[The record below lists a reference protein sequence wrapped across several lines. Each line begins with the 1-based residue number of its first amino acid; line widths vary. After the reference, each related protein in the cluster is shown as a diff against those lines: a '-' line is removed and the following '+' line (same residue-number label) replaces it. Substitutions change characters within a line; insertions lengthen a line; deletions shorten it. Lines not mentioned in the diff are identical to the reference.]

1 MTKMADNVALP
12 GFEPPVLSTDDA
24 LAETAEI
31 MERAI
36 AEHKPSRRFL
46 LFSGGNDSLVV
57 LDALAPLADEIVH
70 VNTGIGIPETT
81 AFARRV
87 ASSYGLPFT
96 EMHPPKPYEWHVLR
110 EPFIN
115 AKGELSRGWD
125 GLPGPGAHRYTYI
138 NLKQR
143 AIEALLRHHR
153 RFNGE
158 RFLLLAGVRKAES
171 RRRMGTA
178 QEVWRDGGQVW
189 VNPLLNWSNE
199 SMREYRQGESLPIN
213 EVSVHLHM
221 SGECLCG
228 AMADQGPE
236 EEERAQIRFFYP
248 DFDRRLCALEKACRD
263 AGKTY
268 TRWGV
273 KRGKDDTAGPMCA
286 SCEFRLFDP
295 DQIGAAS

>member
-1 MTKMADNVALP
+1 MSGQLP
-12 GFEPPVLSTDDA
+12 GFETPALSTDDA
-24 LAETAEI
+24 IAETAEI

-36 AEHKPSRRFL
+36 AEHQPSRRFL
-46 LFSGGNDSLVV
+46 LWSGGNDSAV
-57 LDALAPLADEIVH
+57 LLHRLAAFGMVDEIVT
-70 VNTGIGIPETT
+70 VNTGIGIPESTEH
-81 AFARRV
+81 AIRV
-87 ASSYGLPFT
+87 AATYDLPHT
-96 EMHPPKPYEWHVLR
+96 VLHPPKPYEWHVLR
-110 EPFIN
+110 EPFIG
-115 AKGELSRGWD
+115 ADGKLKRGWD

-143 AIEALLRHHR
+143 PLEALLRHHR

-158 RFLLLAGVRKAES
+158 RFMLLAGVRKAES
-171 RRRMGTA
+171 VRRMGTA
-178 QEVWRDGGQVW
+178 QEVWRNGGQVW

-199 SMREYRQGESLPIN
+199 SMREYRQGESLPVN

-248 DFDRRLCALEKACRD
+248 DFDRRLCDLEKACKD

-273 KRGKDDTAGPMCA
+273 KRGKDDAVGPMCS
-286 SCEFRLFDP
+286 SCEFRQLSMFDP
-295 DQIGAAS
+295 AGGTR